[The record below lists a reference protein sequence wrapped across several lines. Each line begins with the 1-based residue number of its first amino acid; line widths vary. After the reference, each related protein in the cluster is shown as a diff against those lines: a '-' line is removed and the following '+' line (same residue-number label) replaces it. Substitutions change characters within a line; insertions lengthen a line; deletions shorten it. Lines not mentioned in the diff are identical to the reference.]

1 MSKPPPPPEISG
13 LNKNGILAASVEA
26 AAESTKFNPKD
37 RMKYVRERIDEVR
50 RLRSLGQNDIEIKA
64 ALGDF
69 VEKYPT
75 LFQYAVEPKF
85 DMKQFEQM
93 LGMLDKMG
101 NGLSQHQASI
111 GVGQILVDKYIK
123 PVIH

>member
-1 MSKPPPPPEISG
+1 MSQPPTPEITG
-13 LNKNGILAASVEA
+13 LNKDGILAASVEA
-26 AAESTKFNPKD
+26 AAAPTKFSPRERAN
-37 RMKYVRERIDEVR
+37 YVRERIEEVR
-50 RLRSLGQNDIEIKA
+50 RLRSLGQNDVEIKA

-75 LFQYAVEPKF
+75 LFQYAVEPHF

-101 NGLSQHQASI
+101 GGLSQHQASI

-123 PVIH
+123 PVVH